1 MTNKKK
7 IQVLPLIILIAL
19 TAAFFIGGGRL
30 QRPGGSPGASLG
42 VTQRSEAA
50 SDARDT
56 TMQSPAAT
64 AQPGDKQAV
73 AAYIKAHGRLPDYYI
88 TKDAA
93 RARGW
98 SGGSLEPYAPGHLI
112 GGDRFGNYEGLLP
125 QGKGRVYRE
134 CDIGTYKADSRG
146 VKRLVFS
153 DDGLIYYTD
162 DHYSSFTKL
171 AGED

>member
-19 TAAFFIGGGRL
+19 TAAFFMGGGRL
-30 QRPGGSPGASLG
+30 QESG
-42 VTQRSEAA
+42 VRQSAA
-50 SDARDT
+50 PAAAERLEPAAAVRET
-56 TMQSPAAT
+56 VKQAPAAT
-64 AQPGDKQAV
+64 AVPGEEQAV
-73 AAYIKAHGRLPDYYI
+73 ASYIKAHGRLPDYYI

-93 RARGW
+93 RAIGW
-98 SGGSLEPYAPGHLI
+98 NGGSLEPYAPGHLI

-125 QGKGRVYRE
+125 SGKGRIYRE

-146 VKRLVFS
+146 TRRIVFS

-171 AGED
+171 AGEE

>member
-1 MTNKKK
+1 MNSKKK

-19 TAAFFIGGGRL
+19 TAAFFLGGGRL
-30 QRPGGSPGASLG
+30 QEPGIKPS
-42 VTQRSEAA
+42 AA
-50 SDARDT
+50 PAAAERREPVKQT
-56 TMQSPAAT
+56 PAAT
-64 AQPGDKQAV
+64 AVPGDKQAV
-73 AAYIKAHGRLPDYYI
+73 RDYILAHGRLPDYYI

-98 SGGSLEPYAPGHLI
+98 IGGSLEPYAPGHLI
-112 GGDRFGNYEGLLP
+112 GGDRFGNYEELLP
-125 QGKGRVYRE
+125 LRKGRTYRE

-146 VKRLVFS
+146 ARRIVYS

-171 AGED
+171 AGEE